1 MLAVCAFRS
10 CPFALAA
17 HSGSLG
23 HHERMVAEEV
33 ALSKDCVVQKWSRPA
48 NGTLEEEFMGKSP
61 TRMAVFAAS
70 VVLIVGACSPAATT
84 APSTGPGATTG
95 PAATTA
101 IDR

>member
-48 NGTLEEEFMGKSP
+48 NGTLGQFQELLRTLCGLYRVRSEKSCGRKIGKKQRIP
-61 TRMAVFAAS
+61 W
-70 VVLIVGACSPAATT
+70 ACLPE
-84 APSTGPGATTG
+84 
-95 PAATTA
+95 
-101 IDR
+101 R